1 MFVLSVEH
9 DLLVAAISIA
19 RRKTCI
25 FISKVNVLNA
35 IHIKW
40 HLKKRIFVYPHF
52 DSQCSGQLFTSP
64 RLILNIK
71 IFTKVN
77 MKYNQRIYVI
87 LDINYDHIF
96 KHILRK

>member
-19 RRKTCI
+19 RRKTCV

-40 HLKKRIFVYPHF
+40 HLKEK
-52 DSQCSGQLFTSP
+52 
-64 RLILNIK
+64 NICLLT
-71 IFTKVN
+71 F
-77 MKYNQRIYVI
+77 
-87 LDINYDHIF
+87 
-96 KHILRK
+96 